1 VLLLERKHSRG
12 SEAFKEIGVT
22 RAFNES
28 GVTRIHGLAFV
39 KKRKCKC

>member
-1 VLLLERKHSRG
+1 MKHHQG

-22 RAFNES
+22 IEFKEI

-39 KKRKCKC
+39 KKR

>member
-12 SEAFKEIGVT
+12 SGAFKKIGVT
-22 RAFNES
+22 RAFKES
-28 GVTRIHGLAFV
+28 GVTRIHGVAFV